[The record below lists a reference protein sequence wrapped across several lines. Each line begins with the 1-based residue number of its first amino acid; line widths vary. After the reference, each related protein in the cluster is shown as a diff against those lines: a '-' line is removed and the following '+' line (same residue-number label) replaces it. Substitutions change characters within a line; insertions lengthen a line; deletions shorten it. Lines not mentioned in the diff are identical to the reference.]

1 MVSILKKQISLL
13 YTDDSVYSIIN
24 SGEVMMK
31 NIQSGKKKDKKV
43 RKLYHLDQSDAQ
55 FVQEVAESKGVSESE
70 VIRQAVRTLQEK
82 EKEEPLRSL
91 IGAVKTEPGDAVDH
105 DRVIY
110 E

>member
-1 MVSILKKQISLL
+1 MLTIAFYGIIS
-13 YTDDSVYSIIN
+13 
-24 SGEVMMK
+24 SGEDMMK

-43 RKLYHLDQSDAQ
+43 RKLYHLDRGDAQ

-70 VIRQAVRTLQEK
+70 VIRQAVRTLQQK
-82 EKEEPLRSL
+82 EKEEPLRAL
-91 IGAVKTEPGDAVDH
+91 IGAVKAEPGDAVDH